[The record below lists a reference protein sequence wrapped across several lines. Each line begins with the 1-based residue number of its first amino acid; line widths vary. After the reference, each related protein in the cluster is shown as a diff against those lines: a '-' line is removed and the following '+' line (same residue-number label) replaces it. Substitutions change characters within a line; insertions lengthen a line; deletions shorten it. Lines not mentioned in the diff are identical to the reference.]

1 MSNNKFRKNI
11 LINFNPNNVFA
22 IMPSKSSS
30 ELFFRIP
37 FILNKEL
44 SINLVKKVQVI
55 CQNKESFS
63 RTFKNNLFSESSN
76 LKHYSDGT
84 NNYDYLKDSILKNIY
99 YDYNEKTK
107 NLDENLVYESDF
119 NQRNFK
125 NNSEN
130 QYANLDLFNL
140 DLSVNFSKKLK
151 NKKVDSI
158 RIFLLGEKNVI
169 LDQTDILEC
178 NFSKISRDK
187 VVIDQKI
194 FYRRYFL
201 DNFIDN
207 ISLSISKDCTELKI
221 NSTDAID
228 FNFFENIELTVS
240 YFKSI
245 SGITVACETK
255 DLERTNKYFVI
266 TNNVID
272 FARIISESFYEE
284 NLDNFNIQISVKLNI
299 KDNSDNEKVD
309 SKTKNIKYSTS
320 LSFKRNSK
328 FIKDCVANNKIIYSN
343 SIINALSLKQD
354 LQLVEGSIIANNLI
368 SFSNS
373 LKEDILKQII
383 IKDIKINN
391 TSLDYFYK
399 DSSLSINSIVTYK
412 NKSLLDVASNSL
424 NAGGISLFS
433 KVSNREIVCTV
444 FLEFLGNNFT
454 NISNKL
460 VSKEDYS
467 SIINTANKILK
478 NNIFISNITLNSN
491 LNLNQRSIYLYDDII
506 ISNVSEFSDIAYSL
520 GYVENN
526 QGDVKSFFES
536 CIVKI
541 ENNTKINQIKMNCN
555 KLNYFSFKEIFD
567 LSTIN
572 EGSIAIKNSYIN
584 DFIHTDDFYHLTS
597 KKSNIKN
604 KDIVRFFISETNT
617 SSFKSISKVPALNLE
632 NLLTIQILPFPEVV
646 SRFRGYGIDSDRNVI
661 IEENYNTNNA
671 ASSNFES
678 ISEARKILTREMM
691 MFYYTGNPNLNWTKF
706 LKYRDTFMDE
716 TKSKNTSNY
725 SEIFEDL
732 ILLSV
737 NKKNIFSEK
746 SNYEK
751 DELIS
756 LVSNLDQSILTSN
769 IITSV
774 VEESFK
780 EKYYN
785 LNLNNKETFYFE
797 ENFPYSLLFENEE
810 YFANEDEY
818 VVKEIS
824 FLKNSNINNKLKIN
838 LDHIEKIY
846 NFEENIAGVDPYV
859 RISFMF
865 LMTNK
870 EKLIDQSIVE
880 NTDFLVTNYKGNDY
894 LTFNSNFIKN
904 NKENFSNLSNTI
916 ENSFINVTKENNVFL
931 NIDISKGKILDID
944 NVKYQSYATFFDFCK
959 SNNIVYL
966 EKVLIRTSLS
976 FKILNT
982 DDCIFSTFN
991 FEVPVLNLNNKNI
1004 RLDRL
1009 NKMSTIIVS

>member
-1 MSNNKFRKNI
+1 
-11 LINFNPNNVFA
+11 
-22 IMPSKSSS
+22 
-30 ELFFRIP
+30 
-37 FILNKEL
+37 
-44 SINLVKKVQVI
+44 
-55 CQNKESFS
+55 
-63 RTFKNNLFSESSN
+63 
-76 LKHYSDGT
+76 
-84 NNYDYLKDSILKNIY
+84 
-99 YDYNEKTK
+99 
-107 NLDENLVYESDF
+107 
-119 NQRNFK
+119 
-125 NNSEN
+125 
-130 QYANLDLFNL
+130 
-140 DLSVNFSKKLK
+140 
-151 NKKVDSI
+151 
-158 RIFLLGEKNVI
+158 
-169 LDQTDILEC
+169 
-178 NFSKISRDK
+178 
-187 VVIDQKI
+187 
-194 FYRRYFL
+194 
-201 DNFIDN
+201 
-207 ISLSISKDCTELKI
+207 
-221 NSTDAID
+221 
-228 FNFFENIELTVS
+228 
-240 YFKSI
+240 
-245 SGITVACETK
+245 
-255 DLERTNKYFVI
+255 
-266 TNNVID
+266 
-272 FARIISESFYEE
+272 
-284 NLDNFNIQISVKLNI
+284 
-299 KDNSDNEKVD
+299 
-309 SKTKNIKYSTS
+309 
-320 LSFKRNSK
+320 
-328 FIKDCVANNKIIYSN
+328 
-343 SIINALSLKQD
+343 
-354 LQLVEGSIIANNLI
+354 
-368 SFSNS
+368 
-373 LKEDILKQII
+373 
-383 IKDIKINN
+383 
-391 TSLDYFYK
+391 
-399 DSSLSINSIVTYK
+399 
-412 NKSLLDVASNSL
+412 
-424 NAGGISLFS
+424 
-433 KVSNREIVCTV
+433 
-444 FLEFLGNNFT
+444 
-454 NISNKL
+454 NKL

-824 FLKNSNINNKLKIN
+824 FLKNSNINNNLKIN

>member
-824 FLKNSNINNKLKIN
+824 FLKNSNINNNLKIN